1 MKPVKTF
8 QIGEETLD
16 IKDQTARE
24 KIEKLNGF
32 ETVIDP
38 DTGRVVGYK
47 TTAGGNTVFP
57 IPILY
62 DDTGNNLDGAMT
74 QKAVTEV
81 IQPLSNKIQSFENTK
96 SEIASSGLGVAL
108 GLAVSNTW
116 AQIVA
121 KLKTVVN
128 RGAVNATISTSGGS
142 YTIPEGFHNGSGKVT
157 GPTLASLIGTNV
169 SLESAASLLSG
180 VTAYG
185 KNGTKYTGSIANNG
199 SYSKWFTPSS
209 SQQSVSLPAG
219 YYTGGTI
226 GCYAQSATSMKSP
239 AGGSAFGNGS
249 IAWSAPSYCSMVVF
263 YIYGGANT
271 SISASNLSSEHSLL
285 GGSSGRH
292 CYVFKGV
299 PSGKAFSSSGTVNS
313 GCVFYWT

>member
-1 MKPVKTF
+1 MKPVKIF

-38 DTGRVVGYK
+38 DTGRAVGYK

-57 IPILY
+57 IPTLY
-62 DDTGNNLDGAMT
+62 DATGNNSDGAMT
-74 QKAVTEV
+74 QKAVTDA
-81 IQPLSNKIQSFENTK
+81 IQPLSNKIQSFEDTK

-108 GLAVSNTW
+108 GLAISNTW

-157 GPTLASLIGTNV
+157 GPTLSKLIGNDV
-169 SLESAASLLSG
+169 SLEDSASLLSD

-185 KNGTKYTGSIANNG
+185 KNGTKYTGTIPNKG

-226 GCYAQSATSMKSP
+226 GCHAQSATSMKSP
-239 AGGSAFGNGS
+239 AGGAAFGNGS
-249 IAWSAPSYCSMVVF
+249 ISWSAPSNCSMVVF
-263 YIYGGANT
+263 YIYGGAKT
-271 SISASNLSSEHSLL
+271 SISASGLSSEHFLL

-292 CYVFKGV
+292 CYVFKNV
-299 PSGKAFSSSGTVNS
+299 PSGKVFSSSGTVNS